1 MKLKSKRLVV
11 STVLLLFLLG
21 GLAFYFE
28 GSLPMDKNDKQ
39 NRVFVIPPGQGLNA
53 IAKDLEK
60 DGFIRNKIVFILVVK
75 QLGIE
80 KNIQAG
86 DYRLNSSLSASELA
100 KSLTKGSLD
109 TWFTV
114 IEGLRNEEIA
124 DQVTK
129 DLGIPSADFLANAQQ
144 GYLFPD
150 TYLIPKDATSETVL
164 SIMRNNFN
172 SKFTPEMKSKA
183 LKNGLTE
190 NGVVILASLLEREAI
205 FDADRQE
212 IANIMLRRIEEGH
225 KLQIDATVQYALGYQ
240 PVEKTW
246 WKKSLTLEDLKFE
259 SPFNTYLISGLPP
272 TPISNPGKASLDA
285 VVNATKDTPNLFYIH
300 DSKGRTHY
308 ATNLAGH
315 QRNIDKYLQ

>member
-1 MKLKSKRLVV
+1 MKLKSKRIVIA
-11 STVLLLFLLG
+11 TVLLLFLLG

-28 GSLPMDKNDKQ
+28 GSLPVDKNDKQ

-53 IAKDLEK
+53 IARDLEE
-60 DGFIRNKIVFILVVK
+60 DGFIRNKIVFVLIVK

-86 DYRLNSSLSASELA
+86 DYRLQRSLSATELA

-129 DLGIPSADFLANAQQ
+129 DLGIPSVDFLAKAQQ

-150 TYLIPKDATSETVL
+150 TYLIPKDATSETVI
-164 SIMRNNFN
+164 SIMRNNFD
-172 SKFTPEMKSKA
+172 SKFTPEMKAKA

-190 NGVVILASLLEREAI
+190 SQVVILASLIEKEAL

-212 IANIMLRRIEEGH
+212 IANIMLRRLEEGH

-240 PVEKTW
+240 PAEKRW
-246 WKKSLTLEDLKFE
+246 WKKSLTLEDLKFN
-259 SPFNTYLISGLPP
+259 SPYNTYLISGLPP

-285 VVNATKDTPNLFYIH
+285 VVNATKDTPYLFYIH

-308 ATNLAGH
+308 ARNLAEH

>member
-1 MKLKSKRLVV
+1 MKSKSKRLII
-11 STVLLLFLLG
+11 SAVLLLALLSAFG
-21 GLAFYFE
+21 FYFE
-28 GSLPMDKNDKQ
+28 GSLPADKNDKQ

-86 DYRLNSSLSASELA
+86 DYRLQRSLSASELA

-114 IEGLRNEEIA
+114 IEGLRNEEVA

-129 DLGIPSADFLANAQQ
+129 ELGIPSADFLAKAQQ

-150 TYLIPKDATSETVL
+150 TYLVPKDATSETVL
-164 SIMRNNFN
+164 SIMKSNFDT
-172 SKFTPEMKSKA
+172 KFTSEMKAKA
-183 LKNGLTE
+183 LKNGLSE
-190 NGVVILASLLEREAI
+190 NGVVILASLIEKEAL

-212 IANIMLRRIEEGH
+212 IANIMLRRIKEGH

-240 PVEKTW
+240 PAEKRW
-246 WKKSLTLEDLKFE
+246 WKKVLTLEDLKFE

-272 TPISNPGKASLDA
+272 TPICNPGKASIDA
-285 VVNATKDTPNLFYIH
+285 VVNGTTETPYLFYIH

-308 ATNLAGH
+308 ARNLAEH

>member
-1 MKLKSKRLVV
+1 MKSKSKRIVV

-21 GLAFYFE
+21 GFAFYFE
-28 GSLPMDKNDKQ
+28 GSLPVDKNDTQ
-39 NRVFVIPPGQGLNA
+39 NRIFVIPPGQGLNA
-53 IAKDLEK
+53 IARDLEK

-86 DYRLNSSLSASELA
+86 DYRLQRSLSATDLA

-109 TWFTV
+109 AWFTV
-114 IEGLRNEEIA
+114 IEGLRNEEVA

-129 DLGIPSADFLANAQQ
+129 DLGIPSADFLAEAQQ

-164 SIMRNNFN
+164 SIMRNNFDA
-172 SKFTPEMKSKA
+172 KFTPEMKAKA
-183 LKNGLTE
+183 LKNGLTANE
-190 NGVVILASLLEREAI
+190 VVILASLIEKEAL
-205 FDADRQE
+205 FDEDRQE
-212 IANIMLRRIEEGH
+212 IANIMLRRLKEGH

-240 PVEKTW
+240 PAEKRW
-246 WKKSLTLEDLKFE
+246 WKKSLTLEDLKFN
-259 SPFNTYLISGLPP
+259 SPYNTYLISGLPP

-285 VVNATKDTPNLFYIH
+285 VVNASADTPYLFYIH

-308 ATNLAGH
+308 ARNLAEH